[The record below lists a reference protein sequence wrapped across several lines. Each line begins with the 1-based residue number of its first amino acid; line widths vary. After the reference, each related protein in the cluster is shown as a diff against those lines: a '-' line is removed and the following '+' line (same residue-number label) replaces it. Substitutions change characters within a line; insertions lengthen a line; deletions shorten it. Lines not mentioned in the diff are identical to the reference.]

1 MNYIKHLTG
10 FFEKVSADYDL
21 NPTHISLYMAIFQL
35 WNQNRFQNPISISRD
50 ELMRISKIA
59 STATYHKC
67 MKDLTDREYVI
78 YKPSFNPFKGSILEV
93 CKLDFYTKPVPK
105 KELKKHAT
113 KSKNDQVIEQ
123 VDEQVSKQALNKHQ
137 TSSKHVPYINNI
149 NNTNIINLAKQ
160 EISKNEKKSIFTN
173 SIFDEVQES
182 DLKIE
187 NEKEMLAF
195 DKTDKKQT
203 EKSCQKKLREK
214 KKSNLDSPTPTEN
227 NFETGG
233 KKKDEKNSAV
243 ISSEVEKPISK
254 QSKPTLEEAQIY
266 FLEKNFTEIE
276 AQRFFNYFES
286 NGWLV
291 GGRTKMKDWK
301 AAARNWMLN
310 ARKFENKTNASVQ
323 TEPKTINLNP
333 KHLHVTNQKNY
344 GEAL

>member
-67 MKDLTDREYVI
+67 MKDLTEREYVI

-93 CKLDFYTKPVPK
+93 CNLDFYTKPVPK

-113 KSKNDQVIEQ
+113 KSKNNQVIEQ
-123 VDEQVSKQALNKHQ
+123 VDEQLTKQALNKHQ

-149 NNTNIINLAKQ
+149 NNTNIINLDKQ
-160 EISKNEKKSIFTN
+160 EISKNEKKLISGN
-173 SIFDEVQES
+173 LNFDEVVVT
-182 DLKIE
+182 DLKE
-187 NEKEMLAF
+187 EMLAF
-195 DKTDKKQT
+195 DNTDKKQT
-203 EKSCQKKLREK
+203 EKSCQKKLCEK
-214 KKSNLDSPTPTEN
+214 KKKIEINKTTP
-227 NFETGG
+227 
-233 KKKDEKNSAV
+233 S
-243 ISSEVEKPISK
+243 
-254 QSKPTLEEAQIY
+254 LEDAQIY
-266 FLEKNFTEIE
+266 FLEKNFPEVE

-310 ARKFENKTNASVQ
+310 AKKFSKNQITDSAFSSRAQSRESVLV
-323 TEPKTINLNP
+323 PN
-333 KHLHVTNQKNY
+333 HLHVTNHKNY

>member
-67 MKDLTDREYVI
+67 IKDLTEREYVI

-93 CKLDFYTKPVPK
+93 CNLDFYTKPVPK
-105 KELKKHAT
+105 KELKKRAT

-123 VDEQVSKQALNKHQ
+123 VNEQVTKQALNKHQ
-137 TSSKHVPYINNI
+137 TSSKHVPYINII
-149 NNTNIINLAKQ
+149 NNTNSINLDKQ
-160 EISKNEKKSIFTN
+160 EILKNEEKLISGN
-173 SIFDEVQES
+173 SNFDEVVET
-182 DLKIE
+182 DLKE
-187 NEKEMLAF
+187 E
-195 DKTDKKQT
+195 
-203 EKSCQKKLREK
+203 KKLREK
-214 KKSNLDSPTPTEN
+214 KKKFEINKTTP
-227 NFETGG
+227 
-233 KKKDEKNSAV
+233 S
-243 ISSEVEKPISK
+243 
-254 QSKPTLEEAQIY
+254 LEETQIY
-266 FLEKNFTEIE
+266 FLEKNFPEIE

-310 ARKFENKTNASVQ
+310 TKKFGNKPNNSVR
-323 TEPKTINLNP
+323 TETKTINLNP
-333 KHLHVTNQKNY
+333 NHLHVTNQKNY

>member
-93 CKLDFYTKPVPK
+93 CNLDFYTKPVPK

-113 KSKNDQVIEQ
+113 KSKNNQVIEQ
-123 VDEQVSKQALNKHQ
+123 VDEQLTEQVLNKHQ
-137 TSSKHVPYINNI
+137 TSSKHVPYINII
-149 NNTNIINLAKQ
+149 NNTNSINLDKQ
-160 EISKNEKKSIFTN
+160 EILKNEEKLISGN
-173 SIFDEVQES
+173 SNFDEVVET
-182 DLKIE
+182 DLKE
-187 NEKEMLAF
+187 E
-195 DKTDKKQT
+195 
-203 EKSCQKKLREK
+203 KKLHEK
-214 KKSNLDSPTPTEN
+214 KKKVEIRKATP
-227 NFETGG
+227 
-233 KKKDEKNSAV
+233 S
-243 ISSEVEKPISK
+243 
-254 QSKPTLEEAQIY
+254 LEETQIF
-266 FLEKNFTEIE
+266 FLEKNFPEIE

-310 ARKFENKTNASVQ
+310 AKKFGEKPNTSVR
-323 TEPKTINLNP
+323 TETKTINLNP
-333 KHLHVTNQKNY
+333 NHLHVTNHKNY

>member
-67 MKDLTDREYVI
+67 MKDLTEREYVI

-93 CKLDFYTKPVPK
+93 CNLDFYTKPVPK

-113 KSKNDQVIEQ
+113 KSKNNQVIEQ
-123 VDEQVSKQALNKHQ
+123 VYEQLTEQALNKHQ
-137 TSSKHVPYINNI
+137 TSSKHVPYINII
-149 NNTNIINLAKQ
+149 NNTNSINLDKQ
-160 EISKNEKKSIFTN
+160 EISKNEEKLISGN
-173 SIFDEVQES
+173 SNFDEVVET
-182 DLKIE
+182 DLKE
-187 NEKEMLAF
+187 E
-195 DKTDKKQT
+195 
-203 EKSCQKKLREK
+203 KKLREK
-214 KKSNLDSPTPTEN
+214 KKKFEINKTTP
-227 NFETGG
+227 
-233 KKKDEKNSAV
+233 S
-243 ISSEVEKPISK
+243 
-254 QSKPTLEEAQIY
+254 LEETQIY
-266 FLEKNFTEIE
+266 FLEKNFPEIE

-310 ARKFENKTNASVQ
+310 TKKFKSRHPELV
-323 TEPKTINLNP
+323 EGLNP
-333 KHLHVTNQKNY
+333 NHLHVTNQKNY

>member
-10 FFEKVSADYDL
+10 FFEKVSVDYDL

-59 STATYHKC
+59 STASYHKC
-67 MKDLTDREYVI
+67 MKDLTEREYVI

-93 CKLDFYTKPVPK
+93 CNLDFYSKPVPK
-105 KELKKHAT
+105 KELKKRAT

-123 VDEQVSKQALNKHQ
+123 VNEQVTKQALNKHQ

-149 NNTNIINLAKQ
+149 NNTNIINIAKQ
-160 EISKNEKKSIFTN
+160 ENLKNEKKLIFTN

-182 DLKIE
+182 DLKV
-187 NEKEMLAF
+187 EKE
-195 DKTDKKQT
+195 K
-203 EKSCQKKLREK
+203 EKKLREK
-214 KKSNLDSPTPTEN
+214 KKKIEEAAL
-227 NFETGG
+227 
-233 KKKDEKNSAV
+233 
-243 ISSEVEKPISK
+243 SSRA
-254 QSKPTLEEAQIY
+254 QSRPPKPTLEEAQIY
-266 FLEKNFTEIE
+266 FLEKKFPEVE

-310 ARKFENKTNASVQ
+310 TKKFGNKPNNSVR
-323 TEPKTINLNP
+323 TETKTINLNP
-333 KHLHVTNQKNY
+333 NHLHVTNQKNY

>member
-93 CKLDFYTKPVPK
+93 CNLDFYTKPVPK
-105 KELKKHAT
+105 KELKKRAT
-113 KSKNDQVIEQ
+113 KSKNDQVIDQVNEQ
-123 VDEQVSKQALNKHQ
+123 VTKQALNKHQ

-160 EISKNEKKSIFTN
+160 EISKNEKNSIFTN

-187 NEKEMLAF
+187 KE
-195 DKTDKKQT
+195 
-203 EKSCQKKLREK
+203 KKLREK
-214 KKSNLDSPTPTEN
+214 KKSVSDSPTQIEIN
-227 NFETGG
+227 HKTGG
-233 KKKDEKNSAV
+233 KEEFENSDL
-243 ISSEVEKPISK
+243 SSRAQSRELNPTIEEVKTYFQDNHFPE
-254 QSKPTLEEAQIY
+254 QEAQ
-266 FLEKNFTEIE
+266 K
-276 AQRFFNYFES
+276 FFNYFKS
-286 NGWLV
+286 VGWLV
-291 GGRTKMKDWK
+291 GGKIPMVDWQ
-301 AAARNWMLN
+301 AAAQNWIINAPNFISNAEQPNRAKQLN
-310 ARKFENKTNASVQ
+310 TATDKDYS
-323 TEPKTINLNP
+323 EPL
-333 KHLHVTNQKNY
+333 
-344 GEAL
+344 

>member
-67 MKDLTDREYVI
+67 MKDLTERGYVI

-93 CKLDFYTKPVPK
+93 CNLDFYTKPVPK

-113 KSKNDQVIEQ
+113 KSKNNQVIEQ
-123 VDEQVSKQALNKHQ
+123 VDEQLTEQALNKHQ
-137 TSSKHVPYINNI
+137 TSSKHVPYINII
-149 NNTNIINLAKQ
+149 NNTNSINLDKQ
-160 EISKNEKKSIFTN
+160 EISKNEKNSIFTN

-182 DLKIE
+182 DLKV
-187 NEKEMLAF
+187 EKE
-195 DKTDKKQT
+195 K
-203 EKSCQKKLREK
+203 QKKLREK
-214 KKSNLDSPTPTEN
+214 N
-227 NFETGG
+227 
-233 KKKDEKNSAV
+233 KKKDEAPLSNRAV
-243 ISSEVEKPISK
+243 ACSDKSESRP
-254 QSKPTLEEAQIY
+254 SKPTLEETQIY
-266 FLEKNFTEIE
+266 FLEKNFPEIE

-310 ARKFENKTNASVQ
+310 TKKFKSRHPELV
-323 TEPKTINLNP
+323 EGLNP
-333 KHLHVTNQKNY
+333 NHLHVTNQKNY

>member
-93 CKLDFYTKPVPK
+93 CNLDFYTKPVPK
-105 KELKKHAT
+105 KELKKRAT

-123 VDEQVSKQALNKHQ
+123 VNEQVTKQALNKHQ

-149 NNTNIINLAKQ
+149 NNTNSINIAKQ
-160 EISKNEKKSIFTN
+160 ENLKNEKKLIFTN

-182 DLKIE
+182 DLKV
-187 NEKEMLAF
+187 EKE
-195 DKTDKKQT
+195 K
-203 EKSCQKKLREK
+203 EKKLREK
-214 KKSNLDSPTPTEN
+214 KKKIEEAAL
-227 NFETGG
+227 
-233 KKKDEKNSAV
+233 
-243 ISSEVEKPISK
+243 SSRA
-254 QSKPTLEEAQIY
+254 QSRPPKPTLEEAQIY
-266 FLEKNFTEIE
+266 FLEKKFPEVE

-310 ARKFENKTNASVQ
+310 TKKFGNKPNNSVR
-323 TEPKTINLNP
+323 TETKTINLNP
-333 KHLHVTNQKNY
+333 NHLHVTNQKNY

>member
-35 WNQNRFQNPISISRD
+35 WNQNRFQNPISISRN

-67 MKDLTDREYVI
+67 MKDLTEREYVI

-93 CKLDFYTKPVPK
+93 CNLDFYTKPVPK
-105 KELKKHAT
+105 KELKKLST

-123 VDEQVSKQALNKHQ
+123 VNEQVIKQALNKHQ

-149 NNTNIINLAKQ
+149 NNTNILNLAKQ
-160 EISKNEKKSIFTN
+160 EISKNEKNSIFTN
-173 SIFDEVQES
+173 SIFDEVIET
-182 DLKIE
+182 DLKE
-187 NEKEMLAF
+187 E
-195 DKTDKKQT
+195 
-203 EKSCQKKLREK
+203 KKLREK
-214 KKSNLDSPTPTEN
+214 KKKIE
-227 NFETGG
+227 
-233 KKKDEKNSAV
+233 
-243 ISSEVEKPISK
+243 ISK
-254 QSKPTLEEAQIY
+254 ATPSFEETQIY
-266 FLEKNFTEIE
+266 FLEKNFPEIE

-310 ARKFENKTNASVQ
+310 TKKFGNKPNSSFQ
-323 TEPKTINLNP
+323 TETKTINLNP
-333 KHLHVTNQKNY
+333 NHLHVTNQKNY

>member
-10 FFEKVSADYDL
+10 FFEKVSVDYDL

-67 MKDLTDREYVI
+67 MKDLTEREYVI

-93 CKLDFYTKPVPK
+93 CNLDFYSKPVPK
-105 KELKKHAT
+105 KELKKRAT

-123 VDEQVSKQALNKHQ
+123 VDEQLTKQALNKHQ

-149 NNTNIINLAKQ
+149 NNTNSINLDKQ
-160 EISKNEKKSIFTN
+160 EISKIENKLNFTN

-182 DLKIE
+182 DLKEEIIP
-187 NEKEMLAF
+187 F
-195 DKTDKKQT
+195 DNTDKKQT

-214 KKSNLDSPTPTEN
+214 KQK
-227 NFETGG
+227 
-233 KKKDEKNSAV
+233 
-243 ISSEVEKPISK
+243 VEISK
-254 QSKPTLEEAQIY
+254 EIPSLEETQIY
-266 FLEKNFTEIE
+266 FLEKNFAEVE

-310 ARKFENKTNASVQ
+310 TKKFNKSSHPELV
-323 TEPKTINLNP
+323 EGLNP
-333 KHLHVTNQKNY
+333 NHLHVTNHKNY

>member
-67 MKDLTDREYVI
+67 MKDLTEREYVI

-93 CKLDFYTKPVPK
+93 CNLDFYTKPIPK
-105 KELKKHAT
+105 KELKKYAT

-123 VDEQVSKQALNKHQ
+123 VDEQLIKQALNKHQ
-137 TSSKHVPYINNI
+137 TSSKHVPYINII
-149 NNTNIINLAKQ
+149 NNTNSINLDKQ
-160 EISKNEKKSIFTN
+160 EISKNEEKLISGN
-173 SIFDEVQES
+173 SNFDEVVET
-182 DLKIE
+182 DLKVE
-187 NEKEMLAF
+187 YEKEKCHAELV
-195 DKTDKKQT
+195 
-203 EKSCQKKLREK
+203 EVKLREK
-214 KKSNLDSPTPTEN
+214 KKKVEI
-227 NFETGG
+227 
-233 KKKDEKNSAV
+233 EKT
-243 ISSEVEKPISK
+243 
-254 QSKPTLEEAQIY
+254 KPTLEETQIY
-266 FLEKNFTEIE
+266 FLEKNFPEIE

-310 ARKFENKTNASVQ
+310 AKKFGNKPNSSVR
-323 TEPKTINLNP
+323 TETKTINLNP
-333 KHLHVTNQKNY
+333 NHLHVTNQKNY

>member
-67 MKDLTDREYVI
+67 MKDLTERGYVI

-93 CKLDFYTKPVPK
+93 CNLDFYTKPIPK
-105 KELKKHAT
+105 KELKKYAT

-123 VDEQVSKQALNKHQ
+123 VDEQLIKQALNKHQ
-137 TSSKHVPYINNI
+137 TSSKHVPYINII
-149 NNTNIINLAKQ
+149 NNTNSINLDKQ
-160 EISKNEKKSIFTN
+160 EISKNEEKLISGN
-173 SIFDEVQES
+173 SNFDEVVET
-182 DLKIE
+182 DLKVE
-187 NEKEMLAF
+187 YEKEKCHAELV
-195 DKTDKKQT
+195 
-203 EKSCQKKLREK
+203 EVKLREIK
-214 KKSNLDSPTPTEN
+214 KKVEI
-227 NFETGG
+227 
-233 KKKDEKNSAV
+233 EKT
-243 ISSEVEKPISK
+243 
-254 QSKPTLEEAQIY
+254 KPTLEETQIY
-266 FLEKNFTEIE
+266 FIEKNFPEIE

-310 ARKFENKTNASVQ
+310 AKKFKSRHPELV
-323 TEPKTINLNP
+323 EGLNP
-333 KHLHVTNQKNY
+333 NHLHVTNQKNY

>member
-67 MKDLTDREYVI
+67 MKDLTEREYVI

-93 CKLDFYTKPVPK
+93 CNLDFYTKPVPK
-105 KELKKHAT
+105 KELKKRST

-123 VDEQVSKQALNKHQ
+123 VNEQVTKQALNKHQ
-137 TSSKHVPYINNI
+137 TSSKHVPYINN
-149 NNTNIINLAKQ
+149 TNIINLAKQ
-160 EISKNEKKSIFTN
+160 EISKNEKNSIFTN

-182 DLKIE
+182 DLKV
-187 NEKEMLAF
+187 EKE
-195 DKTDKKQT
+195 K
-203 EKSCQKKLREK
+203 EKKLREK
-214 KKSNLDSPTPTEN
+214 KKKNFSNDS
-227 NFETGG
+227 
-233 KKKDEKNSAV
+233 SA
-243 ISSEVEKPISK
+243 ISSEVEKLVSK
-254 QSKPTLEEAQIY
+254 FSKPTLGEAQIY
-266 FLEKNFTEIE
+266 FLEKNFPEIE

-310 ARKFENKTNASVQ
+310 AKKFSKDEKSNSTLSVRA
-323 TEPKTINLNP
+323 ESRTINLNP
-333 KHLHVTNQKNY
+333 NHLHVTNHKNY

>member
-1 MNYIKHLTG
+1 
-10 FFEKVSADYDL
+10 
-21 NPTHISLYMAIFQL
+21 MAIFQL

-93 CKLDFYTKPVPK
+93 CNLDFYTKPVPK
-105 KELKKHAT
+105 KELKKRTT

-123 VDEQVSKQALNKHQ
+123 VNEQVTKQALNKHQ

-149 NNTNIINLAKQ
+149 NNTNIINLAKK
-160 EISKNEKKSIFTN
+160 EILKNEKISIFTN

-182 DLKIE
+182 DLKV
-187 NEKEMLAF
+187 EKEKEKQMLAF
-195 DKTDKKQT
+195 DNTDKKQT

-214 KKSNLDSPTPTEN
+214 N
-227 NFETGG
+227 
-233 KKKDEKNSAV
+233 KKKDENH
-243 ISSEVEKPISK
+243 SSVTSSDCLSRPIGIEKPISK
-254 QSKPTLEEAQIY
+254 QSKPTLEETQIY
-266 FLEKNFTEIE
+266 FLEKNFPEVE

-301 AAARNWMLN
+301 AAARNWILN
-310 ARKFENKTNASVQ
+310 AKKFSKNENSSSALSVRA
-323 TEPKTINLNP
+323 ESRTINLNP
-333 KHLHVTNQKNY
+333 NHLHVSNQKNY

>member
-67 MKDLTDREYVI
+67 MKDLTEREYVI

-93 CKLDFYTKPVPK
+93 CNLDFYTKPVPK
-105 KELKKHAT
+105 KELKKLT
-113 KSKNDQVIEQ
+113 TSSKNDQVIEQ
-123 VDEQVSKQALNKHQ
+123 VGEQVTKQALNKHQ
-137 TSSKHVPYINNI
+137 TSSKHVPYINII
-149 NNTNIINLAKQ
+149 NNTNSINLDKQ
-160 EISKNEKKSIFTN
+160 EISKNEKKLNFTN
-173 SIFDEVQES
+173 SIFDEVVEM
-182 DLKIE
+182 DLKE
-187 NEKEMLAF
+187 E
-195 DKTDKKQT
+195 
-203 EKSCQKKLREK
+203 KKLREK
-214 KKSNLDSPTPTEN
+214 KK
-227 NFETGG
+227 
-233 KKKDEKNSAV
+233 K
-243 ISSEVEKPISK
+243 VEINKTRPS
-254 QSKPTLEEAQIY
+254 LEETQIY
-266 FLEKNFTEIE
+266 FLEKNFPEIE

-310 ARKFENKTNASVQ
+310 SKKFSKNENKNSVLSVRA
-323 TEPKTINLNP
+323 ESRTINLNP
-333 KHLHVTNQKNY
+333 NHLHVTNQKNY

>member
-93 CKLDFYTKPVPK
+93 CNLDFYTKPVPK

-113 KSKNDQVIEQ
+113 KSKNNQVIEQ
-123 VDEQVSKQALNKHQ
+123 VDEQLTEQALNKHQ
-137 TSSKHVPYINNI
+137 TSSKHVPYINII
-149 NNTNIINLAKQ
+149 NNTNSINLDKQ
-160 EISKNEKKSIFTN
+160 EISKNENKLNFTN

-182 DLKIE
+182 DLKVE
-187 NEKEMLAF
+187 LKE
-195 DKTDKKQT
+195 
-203 EKSCQKKLREK
+203 EKKLREK
-214 KKSNLDSPTPTEN
+214 KKKVEI
-227 NFETGG
+227 
-233 KKKDEKNSAV
+233 EKT
-243 ISSEVEKPISK
+243 
-254 QSKPTLEEAQIY
+254 KPTLEETQIY

-276 AQRFFNYFES
+276 AHRFFNYFES

-310 ARKFENKTNASVQ
+310 AKKFSNNQ
-323 TEPKTINLNP
+323 NTEPVLSSRAQSRESVLVP
-333 KHLHVTNQKNY
+333 KHLHVTNHKNY

>member
-67 MKDLTDREYVI
+67 MKDLTEREYVI

-93 CKLDFYTKPVPK
+93 CNLDFYTKPVPK
-105 KELKKHAT
+105 KELKKRAT

-123 VDEQVSKQALNKHQ
+123 VNEQVTKQALNKHQ
-137 TSSKHVPYINNI
+137 TSSKHVPYINII
-149 NNTNIINLAKQ
+149 NNTNSINLDKQ
-160 EISKNEKKSIFTN
+160 EISKNEEKLISGN
-173 SIFDEVQES
+173 SNFDEVVET
-182 DLKIE
+182 DLKVE
-187 NEKEMLAF
+187 YEKEKCHAELV
-195 DKTDKKQT
+195 
-203 EKSCQKKLREK
+203 EVKLREIK
-214 KKSNLDSPTPTEN
+214 KKVEI
-227 NFETGG
+227 
-233 KKKDEKNSAV
+233 EKT
-243 ISSEVEKPISK
+243 
-254 QSKPTLEEAQIY
+254 KPTLEETQIY
-266 FLEKNFTEIE
+266 FIEKNFPEIE

-310 ARKFENKTNASVQ
+310 AKKFKSRHPELV
-323 TEPKTINLNP
+323 EGLNP
-333 KHLHVTNQKNY
+333 NHLHVTNQKNY

>member
-67 MKDLTDREYVI
+67 MKDLTEREYVI

-93 CKLDFYTKPVPK
+93 CNLDFYTKPVPK

-123 VDEQVSKQALNKHQ
+123 VDEQLTKQALNKHQ
-137 TSSKHVPYINNI
+137 TSSKHVPYINII
-149 NNTNIINLAKQ
+149 NNTNSINLDKQ
-160 EISKNEKKSIFTN
+160 EISKNEKNSIFTN

-182 DLKIE
+182 DLKV
-187 NEKEMLAF
+187 EKE
-195 DKTDKKQT
+195 K
-203 EKSCQKKLREK
+203 QKKLREK
-214 KKSNLDSPTPTEN
+214 N
-227 NFETGG
+227 
-233 KKKDEKNSAV
+233 KKKDEAPLSNRAV
-243 ISSEVEKPISK
+243 ACSDKSESRP
-254 QSKPTLEEAQIY
+254 SKPTLEETQIY
-266 FLEKNFTEIE
+266 FLEKNFPEIE

-310 ARKFENKTNASVQ
+310 TKKFKSRHPELV
-323 TEPKTINLNP
+323 EGLNP
-333 KHLHVTNQKNY
+333 NHLHVTNQKNY